1 MSQTPNAVV
10 NESTVVAAVV
20 SPIVVILLLVLALL
34 ITIGAILM
42 VKRRKLKAKHLTRI
56 EADGSQRKGKINK
69 KIKINVYNYIF
80 KGQHIIP
87 SPVGHVIIDISMS
100 TCMYK

>member
-20 SPIVVILLLVLALL
+20 SPIVVLLLLILALL

-42 VKRRKLKAKHLTRI
+42 VKRRKPKAKHLTRI
-56 EADGSQRKGKINK
+56 EGDGCQRKGK
-69 KIKINVYNYIF
+69 KINGYIF
-80 KGQHIIP
+80 LK
-87 SPVGHVIIDISMS
+87 ISIYHPWAPKYMYTLYVYMLCMS
-100 TCMYK
+100 TISV

>member
-20 SPIVVILLLVLALL
+20 SPIVVLLLILALL

-42 VKRRKLKAKHLTRI
+42 VKRRKPKAKHLTRI
-56 EADGSQRKGKINK
+56 EGDGCQRKGK
-69 KIKINVYNYIF
+69 KINGYIF
-80 KGQHIIP
+80 LKISIFYHPWAPKYMCQLFQY
-87 SPVGHVIIDISMS
+87 VIALCNCSRD
-100 TCMYK
+100 